1 MSEIAELK
9 QLFWYSKLWFEKGW
23 KRQSEQ
29 ENHNIQ
35 QIENRPLN
43 SKPSVFEIAWNGK
56 RKLACLWIENRFVHS
71 NFALWWWVLQNWA
84 TYCES

>member
-9 QLFWYSKLWFEKGW
+9 QLFDIQSFDLKRAEKG
-23 KRQSEQ
+23 KSEQ

-43 SKPSVFEIAWNGK
+43 SKPSVFEIA
-56 RKLACLWIENRFVHS
+56 
-71 NFALWWWVLQNWA
+71 
-84 TYCES
+84 